1 MKEKLLFLF
10 LFVGVFTFSQNLSSP
25 QQFYAD
31 VLDFVVKQH
40 NVNSI
45 GDGLEQAEFDNRKT
59 AISDDGKYLTIE
71 YDLPD
76 EAKLLIIKKRSDGLT
91 SKIMLIHKISL
102 SYFIMDYL
110 TDIAVT
116 YKPYKIWYNKDQA
129 IILTYEMK
137 ENTVGVL
144 EVIDV
149 Q

>member
-10 LFVGVFTFSQNLSSP
+10 LFVGIFTFSQNLSP
-25 QQFYAD
+25 PHQFYAD
-31 VLDFVVKQH
+31 VLDFVVKQR

-45 GDGLEQAEFDNRKT
+45 GDGLEQGEFDNRKT

-76 EAKLLIIKKRSDGLT
+76 EAKLFIIKKRSDGLT

-110 TDIAVT
+110 TNIANT
-116 YKPYKIWYNKDQA
+116 YKPNKIWYNTNKT
-129 IILTYEMK
+129 IILTYEMRD
-137 ENTVGVL
+137 NTVGIL
-144 EVIDV
+144 QILNT
-149 Q
+149 